1 MSVGYDEALVALQAR
16 LGEQACAH
24 SVRVAET
31 AEALALIYF
40 ADADKAK
47 LAGLL
52 HDWDREVDHARLPD
66 RAREAGVPVTAVEEA
81 VPYLLHAH
89 TGAAAVREEFSDI
102 DPEVLRAIEAH
113 TIGSRD
119 MSDLDKVVYIADMI
133 EPGRRFPGVNDIRE
147 AVGDVSLDDLFLL
160 AYQHSLLHLIRSRK
174 RLHPDTVS
182 VWNALVG
189 DGDRP

>member
-16 LGEQACAH
+16 LGEQALAH

-40 ADADKAK
+40 VDAEQAK

-52 HDWDREVDHARLPD
+52 HDWDREVDQSLLPE
-66 RAREAGVPVTAVEEA
+66 RARGAGVLVTDVDQA
-81 VPYLLHAH
+81 VPYLLHAY
-89 TGAAAVREEFSDI
+89 TGAAAVRERFSEI
-102 DPEVLRAIEAH
+102 DPAVLRAIEAH
-113 TIGSRD
+113 TVGSHD
-119 MSDLDKVVYIADMI
+119 MGDLDKVVYVADMI
-133 EPGRRFPGVNDIRE
+133 EPTRRFPGVNDIRE
-147 AVGDVSLDDLFLL
+147 AVGEVSLDDLFLL

-182 VWNALVG
+182 VWNGLVG
-189 DGDRP
+189 GERR